1 MINIFLSHAI
11 ADKTIIANIKK
22 TLKPYGLNF
31 FIAEHTR
38 SVDSSITEKIEAM
51 IQKSNIG
58 LVLLT
63 EKGYNSHFV
72 QQEIGYMKSLKKP
85 FIQVIQ
91 MGYENQIKGFN
102 YGKDYIQL
110 DPTNTDAALEEI
122 KKDLLNFRN
131 KIIAQNKI
139 KQVQIIAVKKAEA
152 ERKKQNENTA
162 LGILAGLLVLAISSK

>member
-38 SVDSSITEKIEAM
+38 SVDSSISEKIEAM

-72 QQEIGYMKSLKKP
+72 QQE
-85 FIQVIQ
+85 
-91 MGYENQIKGFN
+91 NN
-102 YGKDYIQL
+102 YK
-110 DPTNTDAALEEI
+110 
-122 KKDLLNFRN
+122 
-131 KIIAQNKI
+131 KI
-139 KQVQIIAVKKAEA
+139 KIKWTQKE
-152 ERKKQNENTA
+152 
-162 LGILAGLLVLAISSK
+162 